1 MLAQLSSST
10 AATTSSLDT
19 PLTSNNGG
27 LISPSSSSRS
37 EQLKASTGSNRL
49 PNFLGSLFGRLGEGG
64 QLSVAEGEGTLTA
77 FCRMVYRLT
86 NASADFSPAS
96 EAWQIEIRVVQP
108 EEELFLSVPT
118 TTASPSRTHTKS
130 PVGRSKSP
138 FGKLLSPSSAKSNGK
153 RLSKKAKRSKS
164 ADSDVEPTAEEQTSI
179 LLIVY
184 VTAPLKSLTLYRS
197 LDAIKRCDAELRNEV
212 ELGASTTQPDI
223 LRPVVVEPK
232 AASNNAH
239 ARRGSVFSMLSR
251 TLLVPSTSREAAA
264 RARPSSPTPDDD
276 AQAIDITSTS
286 TLASSIAQ
294 PSPASL
300 SGLAEYL
307 SSLSSRAEIRESQ
320 AWITF
325 FNPGKDDH
333 VSEHLETSIAESR
346 SRSGTVDKRS
356 VNGKQRESKTVPS
369 SPRRTSV
376 DLLSAS
382 TTTSK
387 AQAVHASVP
396 NESGGL
402 SPYKSDADEGGDLTA
417 SPSLLQYVQQVTA
430 LENEPIQPQA
440 HHRVTYL
447 KGSLPPTEV
456 EASSTSAADIS
467 KAPRPNEAIAMTLD
481 EQVKEGDL
489 DAALEEAVA
498 KVTDDTDTQNKRATV
513 NDINPSGTLEEANDV
528 LLEMLT
534 PEHASTS
541 PFLSREASMVSLTQ
555 AEPHEAEMTD
565 ALTELSASLVNRE
578 SVGHNGRKGKS
589 RKRSRITSTD
599 SSAADDESSLTGKSH
614 LNGGP
619 QITDFDIIRVIGK
632 GCAGKVLMCKYQPTG
647 KLYAIKALH
656 KYHVLAHRELG
667 HTLTEQSIL
676 KRMTAEVK
684 NPFVVRLRWSFQ
696 VRQACDVTV
705 CHGADNYGRRTPT
718 ISSSRLTFT
727 PVEISRHSW
736 RGGAG

>member
-10 AATTSSLDT
+10 SATTSSVDT

-27 LISPSSSSRS
+27 TISPSSSSRS

-64 QLSVAEGEGTLTA
+64 QLSAAVGEGASTTFYCIVL
-77 FCRMVYRLT
+77 CRLT
-86 NASADFSPAS
+86 FVSADFSPAS
-96 EAWQIEIRVVQP
+96 EIWQIEIRVVQP

-118 TTASPSRTHTKS
+118 AASPSRTLTKS
-130 PVGRSKSP
+130 PAGRSKSP

-164 ADSDVEPTAEEQTSI
+164 ADSDVEPTAEEQTPI

-197 LDAIKRCDAELRNEV
+197 LDAIKRFDAELRNEV
-212 ELGASTTQPDI
+212 DLGASTTQPDI

-387 AQAVHASVP
+387 TQAAQASAP

-402 SPYKSDADEGGDLTA
+402 LPFKADADEGGDLTA
-417 SPSLLQYVQQVTA
+417 SPSLLQFVQQVTA
-430 LENEPIQPQA
+430 LENEPLLPQA
-440 HHRVTYL
+440 QHRVTYL
-447 KGSLPPTEV
+447 KGSLPPPEV
-456 EASSTSAADIS
+456 EASCASGVDESTS
-467 KAPRPNEAIAMTLD
+467 PNKAIATTLE
-481 EQVKEGDL
+481 EQVKEGEL

-498 KVTDDTDTQNKRATV
+498 KVTDDTDTQNKQATV
-513 NDINPSGTLEEANDV
+513 NDIDPSGTLEEANDI
-528 LLEMLT
+528 LLEMIT

-541 PFLSREASMVSLTQ
+541 PFLSREASMVPLTQ

-696 VRQACDVTV
+696 VREVCDVNHVMTLMV
-705 CHGADNYGRRTPT
+705 V
-718 ISSSRLTFT
+718 
-727 PVEISRHSW
+727 VEGLRQPLPC
-736 RGGAG
+736 A